1 MGNIRWPFRCNNCGK
16 QQTRRVRTGIYVKC
30 KRCGHPN
37 PGPRMV
43 GGLATAG
50 LPRSPVKRK
59 ASQSPQPAA
68 TVLGPGAD
76 PSPGH
81 APTPAHPTPPPANP
95 TPHTPAGPGSIFD
108 RVRQLGRAAVYGEE
122 AAAAK

>member
-1 MGNIRWPFRCNNCGK
+1 MANIRWPFRCNECGLH
-16 QQTRRVRTGIYVKC
+16 QVRRIRKGFYVTCRK
-30 KRCGHPN
+30 CGHPN
-37 PGPRMV
+37 PGPLMI

-50 LPRSPVKRK
+50 AGRSPAQRK
-59 ASQSPQPAA
+59 VSKSPQPAA

-76 PSPGH
+76 SSPGH
-81 APTPAHPTPPPANP
+81 APTPAHKTPPPANP

-122 AAAAK
+122 AIAK